1 MKNYRFEKKFIVN
14 PIYYDKI
21 INSIELSGWTKIFPK
36 RKVNNIYLDSINSNS
51 YYECKNGDLEKTK
64 YRIRWYGNTFPK
76 KKIIKSCFFENK
88 IKKNNLNRKVIRN
101 LRNIEIY
108 LKQPYSRLSKNV
120 FAKLSKIIPEE
131 EFIFIENYI
140 IQFISCY
147 DREYYKNSNNKIRL
161 TIDRNQNYFK
171 VDPIIKHETQ
181 LNSIVIEL
189 KYSSDEDFRNFSLQT
204 NLTHNSKYQNGIDL
218 LFNGY

>member
-21 INSIELSGWTKIFPK
+21 INSFELRGWTKIFSK
-36 RKVNNIYLDSINSNS
+36 RTVNNIYLDSLNSNS
-51 YYECKNGDLEKTK
+51 YYECKNGDLEKRK

-76 KKIIKSCFFENK
+76 KKIVKTCFFETK
-88 IKKNNLNRKVIRN
+88 IKKNDLNRKIIRTVGDIGIHLN
-101 LRNIEIY
+101 
-108 LKQPYSRLSKNV
+108 QSYSQLNKKLFS
-120 FAKLSKIIPEE
+120 KLSKIIPEK

-140 IQFISCY
+140 TKFISCY
-147 DREYYKNSNNKIRL
+147 DREYYINNTNKIRL
-161 TIDRNQNYFK
+161 TIDRNQKYFK
-171 VDPIIKHETQ
+171 VDPKIKYEAQ
-181 LNSIVIEL
+181 INSIVIEL
-189 KYSSDEDFRNFSLQT
+189 KYSSDEDFKNFNLGT